1 MKVTDI
7 FTIEELLEKI
17 NPKIQKHLNTV
28 PYEIRDDVEQ
38 ELKIKIINS
47 LDNINITNI
56 PGFFDLIGG
65 NQNER

>member
-1 MKVTDI
+1 MKVIDI
-7 FTIEELLEKI
+7 FTIEELLEKM
-17 NPKIQKHLNTV
+17 NPKIQKHLKTV

-65 NQNER
+65 D